1 MLFHSSIDICIISF
15 SGITT
20 RVLDVTKND
29 AILELAKEVDKIDVL
44 FNCAGY
50 GPIDFLFSVN
60 NQLTLYL
67 NFSDMFTKET
77 FLNVVKLNGT
87 EASKSMLKVCTEC
100 VMLSFQRY
108 LN

>member
-1 MLFHSSIDICIISF
+1 MLFHSSTDICIISF

-50 GPIDFLFSVN
+50 GPIDYLFSVN
-60 NQLTLYL
+60 NQHTIYL
-67 NFSDMFTKET
+67 HYFSDMFTKET

-87 EASKSMLKVCTEC
+87 EASKSMSKVCIEC
-100 VMLSFQRY
+100 VMLSSQR
-108 LN
+108 